1 LQGGR
6 GASPGRPGPGQD
18 RHENLKQLLVRF
30 FLLVAIPAAA
40 IVVGIAFYLHGGR
53 YVTTENA
60 YVKADI
66 AQVSADVA
74 GRVVEL
80 NVQDHAP
87 VTAGQV
93 LIRLDPEPYQLA
105 LAKAEADLQLARHEV
120 ETMRAAYREALT
132 ELREAEAHQSFT
144 EKNLLRQRALQERGA
159 TAMVRLEDAAH
170 DANIAREK
178 VNVARQKVQKALAAL
193 GGEADLPYDR
203 HPHYLEAKALRD
215 RARFDL
221 DKTTLVAPITGIA
234 ANVRVQPGEYLKAA
248 TPVFSVIGS
257 ERLWVEANLKET
269 ELTWVRTGQLAR
281 IVVDAYPDIEWEAEV
296 ESISPAAGSE
306 FALLPPQ
313 NASGNWVKVVQR
325 VPVKLKLQNPAA
337 EPPLRA
343 GMTAKVSVDTGRQ
356 RTLAQLIGSVIAAV
370 RPTGPEPAPTKRL
383 TAGD

>member
-1 LQGGR
+1 MQGGR
-6 GASPGRPGPGQD
+6 GASPGRPGPGRD

-40 IVVGIAFYLHGGR
+40 IVIGIAFYLHGGR

-105 LAKAEADLQLARHEV
+105 LTKAEADLQLARHEV

-132 ELREAEAHQSFT
+132 ELREADAHQSFT

-178 VNVARQKVQKALAAL
+178 VNVARQKVQKALATL